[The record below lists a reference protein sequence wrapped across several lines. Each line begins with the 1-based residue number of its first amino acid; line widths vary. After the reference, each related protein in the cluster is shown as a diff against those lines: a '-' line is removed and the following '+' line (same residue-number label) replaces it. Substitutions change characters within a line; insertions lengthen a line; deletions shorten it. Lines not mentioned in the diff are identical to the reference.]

1 MRIHTYEKLWLVA
14 ALVLI
19 VGIIATITYGAV
31 GLGIAMIDDSEETI
45 DAANLG
51 DDERFSDP
59 GIEQVG
65 EDEYEVTV
73 VARQFNY
80 DPGTDQLRGFDPI
93 EVPTDSE
100 VTFYVTSGDVLHSF
114 SVVDTNLNTMVVPGE
129 VSTMTAVFDEPG
141 EYGILCNEY
150 CGPEH
155 HEMEGRLVVHDADEF
170 DLFEI
175 EAVDGPEA
183 VDPGD
188 EATFTVTVAN
198 DRLEERSTTVV
209 FEFDDET
216 FEEDVTVDADGTAD
230 VTFTVDTDGLEVD
243 DYGWTATVDDG
254 MERTVEESDQ
264 LAVGEEEDEEEE

>member
-1 MRIHTYEKLWLVA
+1 MKIHTYEKLWLVA
-14 ALVLI
+14 SMVLI

-31 GLGIAMIDDSEETI
+31 GLGIAMIDDSEETV

-73 VARQFNY
+73 IARQFNY
-80 DPGTDQLRGFDPI
+80 DPGTDQLRGFDPV

-100 VTFYVTSGDVLHSF
+100 VTFYVTSADVIHSF
-114 SVVDTNLNTMVVPGE
+114 SVPDTNLNTMVVPGE
-129 VSTMTAVFDEPG
+129 VATMTVEFDEAT

-155 HEMEGRLVVHDADEF
+155 HDMEGRLVVHDVDEF

-175 EAVDGPEA
+175 ESVDGPEA
-183 VDPGD
+183 VDPGE
-188 EATFTVTVAN
+188 EAEFTVTVAN
-198 DRLEERSTTVV
+198 ERLEERTTTVV
-209 FEFDDET
+209 FELDDET
-216 FEEDVTVDADGTAD
+216 FEEEVTIDGDSTAD

-243 DYGWTATVDDG
+243 DYSWSATVEDG
-254 MERTVEESDQ
+254 MERTVEETGQ
-264 LAVGEEEDEEEE
+264 LSVGEEEEEED